1 MSHTKTGD
9 DALSFGAAMQE
20 LESILRRVED
30 DGIDIDE
37 LAEELKRAAE
47 LLEIC
52 RAKIRRAE
60 VEVSQIVQTLE
71 EPATPPA
78 TLDEPETEDD
88 ADADADAGETANLFE
103 SES

>member
-1 MSHTKTGD
+1 MSNAKSRD
-9 DALSFGAAMQE
+9 NELSFGAAMQE
-20 LESILRRVED
+20 LESILSRVEGE
-30 DGIDIDE
+30 GIDIDE

-47 LLEIC
+47 LLETC

-78 TLDEPETEDD
+78 PLDEPAVE
-88 ADADADAGETANLFE
+88 GETVNLFD
-103 SES
+103 SEG

>member
-1 MSHTKTGD
+1 MSNTETGD
-9 DALSFGAAMQE
+9 DELSFGAAIEE
-20 LESILRRVED
+20 LESILSRVED

-71 EPATPPA
+71 EPA
-78 TLDEPETEDD
+78 EPEVSLD
-88 ADADADAGETANLFE
+88 APETDGDAATGETANLFD